1 MTAKTWTKDEVAS
14 WFAGQVPDDWFTE
27 PVRVRVDRE
36 EIMVVGALAVPQ
48 QADAVAEASRIDA
61 FREETRQARIRIAER
76 AESTWGRKVSW
87 GAACGGTETAFTT
100 AAVPVMTR
108 LRMDE
113 RAVLDTLIGAGVARS
128 RSDALGWC
136 VRMVA
141 RHEEEWIDKL
151 RDAISGVEAVRNEGP
166 AADQG

>member
-1 MTAKTWTKDEVAS
+1 MPTKTWTKDEVTS
-14 WFAGQVPDDWFTE
+14 WFAGQVPDDWFTG
-27 PVRVRVDRE
+27 PVRVRIDRE
-36 EIMVVGALAVPQ
+36 EILVIGSLVVPE
-48 QADAVAEASRIDA
+48 QADSVAEASRIDA
-61 FREETRQARIRIAER
+61 FREETRSARIRIAER

-87 GAACGGTETAFTT
+87 GATCGDTETPFTT
-100 AAVPVMTR
+100 AAIPVMTR

-128 RSDALGWC
+128 RSDSLGWC

-141 RHEEEWIDKL
+141 RHEEDWIGKL
-151 RDAISGVEAVRNEGP
+151 REAISGVEAIRNEGP

>member
-1 MTAKTWTKDEVAS
+1 MTTKIWTKDEVAS
-14 WFAGQVPDDWFTE
+14 WFGGQIPDDWFVE
-27 PVRVRVDRE
+27 PPEVRLDRE
-36 EIMVVGALAVPQ
+36 EILVTGSLSVPQ
-48 QADAVAEASRIDA
+48 DGDAVAEASRIQA
-61 FREETRQARIRIAER
+61 FREETREARIRIAER

-87 GAACGGTETAFTT
+87 AAMCGGTEEAFTT

-141 RHEEEWIDKL
+141 RHEEEWIGKL
-151 RDAISGVEAVRNEGP
+151 REAISDVEAIRNEGP
-166 AADQG
+166 AADRS

>member
-1 MTAKTWTKDEVAS
+1 MPTKTWTKEEVAS
-14 WFAGQVPDDWFTE
+14 WFAGQVPDEWFIE
-27 PVRVRVDRE
+27 PVRVRIDRE
-36 EIMVVGALAVPQ
+36 EIMVIGALAMPQ
-48 QADAVAEASRIDA
+48 QSDAVAEASRIDA
-61 FREETRQARIRIAER
+61 FREETRKARIRIAER
-76 AESTWGRKVSW
+76 AEATWGRKVSW
-87 GAACGGTETAFTT
+87 GATCGETETAFTT

-141 RHEEEWIDKL
+141 RHEEEWIGKL
-151 RDAISGVEAVRNEGP
+151 REAISGVEAVRNEGP
-166 AADQG
+166 AADQE

>member
-1 MTAKTWTKDEVAS
+1 MPTKTWTKDEIGS

-27 PVRVRVDRE
+27 PVRVRIDRE
-36 EIMVVGALAVPQ
+36 EILVVGVLAVPR
-48 QADAVAEASRIDA
+48 QADTVAEASRIEA

-87 GAACGGTETAFTT
+87 GAVCGETETACTT

-141 RHEEEWIDKL
+141 RHEEEWIGKL
-151 RDAISGVEAVRNEGP
+151 REAISGVEAVRNEGP
-166 AADQG
+166 AADHD

>member
-1 MTAKTWTKDEVAS
+1 MPTKTWTKEEVTS
-14 WFAGQVPDDWFTE
+14 WFTGQVPDDWFTE
-27 PVRVRVDRE
+27 PVSVRIDRE
-36 EIMVVGALAVPQ
+36 EIMVIGSLAVPLQ
-48 QADAVAEASRIDA
+48 GDDVAEASRIDA
-61 FREETRQARIRIAER
+61 FRDETRQARIRIAER
-76 AESTWGRKVSW
+76 AESAWGRKVSW
-87 GAACGGTETAFTT
+87 GASCGETVTAFTT

-141 RHEEEWIDKL
+141 RHEEEWIGKL
-151 RDAISGVEAVRNEGP
+151 REAVSGVEAVRNEGP